1 MSIRIAIADD
11 HTLFRSGLRALLE
24 ADDELSVV
32 AEAGDGGEAVDV
44 VREHEPDVLILDVSM
59 PGKGGSAAARA
70 ALRAQPE
77 LAIVVLTMHEDVC
90 YLREFFALGAR
101 AFVLKKSCQDVLISA
116 IWAAK
121 RGERYIDP
129 VLSGQAMS
137 LFVGKQTGRKKALAS
152 VLTPREKEVCEL
164 LALGHTNHDIGEKL
178 FISERTVE
186 SHRNHIMTKLGFKT
200 RAKLVRFAIDNGIL
214 RLT

>member
-1 MSIRIAIADD
+1 M
-11 HTLFRSGLRALLE
+11 
-24 ADDELSVV
+24 V
-32 AEAGDGGEAVDV
+32 AEAGDGNAAVEV
-44 VREHEPDVLILDVSM
+44 VRKHRPDVLILDISM
-59 PGKGGSAAARA
+59 PGKGGSAAARL
-70 ALRAQPE
+70 ALKVHPE

-90 YLREFFALGAR
+90 YLRELFAIGAK
-101 AFVLKKSCQDVLISA
+101 AFVLKKSRQEVLVSA

-137 LFVGKQTGRKKALAS
+137 LFVGKQTTRKKTLVS

-164 LALGHTNHDIGEKL
+164 LALGHTNHDIGDRL

-214 RLT
+214 RLV